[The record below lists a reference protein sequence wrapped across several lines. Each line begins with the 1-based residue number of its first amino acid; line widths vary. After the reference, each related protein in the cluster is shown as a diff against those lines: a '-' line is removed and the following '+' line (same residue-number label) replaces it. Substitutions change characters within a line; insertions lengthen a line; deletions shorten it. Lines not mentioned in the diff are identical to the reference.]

1 MHTAQIRLLLPL
13 APNIVKS
20 HMAKKKKGFTEN
32 NQVLKMTSFITL
44 NIHL

>member
-1 MHTAQIRLLLPL
+1 MHTAQIKLLLPL

-20 HMAKKKKGFTEN
+20 HKAKKKGFTEN